1 MKYQGIVFDL
11 DGTLVDT
18 LADLSAAMNAAMRQL
33 GLPEHSPQVCRRMI
47 GDGIRTFALRAVGP
61 DYQHLADRAV
71 ELMRA
76 EYQRNLVVH
85 SRVYPG
91 LSDVIDRLQVEGVR
105 LGVITNKHQKEAD
118 LIIRHFFGDRMASV
132 VGVSEITPV
141 KPDPTGTRRVLAQLC
156 LPPTQTL
163 FVGDSDVDIETA
175 RQAGMPFLG
184 VGWGF
189 RGRKALAEAG
199 AADIIDHPDELWTF
213 VA

>member
-1 MKYQGIVFDL
+1 MKYKGIVFDL

-18 LADLSAAMNAAMRQL
+18 LADLSAAMNAALRQL
-33 GLPEHSPQVCRRMI
+33 GLPEHLPQVCRRMI
-47 GDGIRTFALRAVGP
+47 GDGIRTFALRALGS

-76 EYQRNLVVH
+76 EYQKNLVVQ
-85 SRVYPG
+85 SKVYGG
-91 LSDVIDRLQVEGVR
+91 LSDVIDRLQAEGVR

-118 LIIRHFFGDRMASV
+118 LIIRRFFGDRMGSV

-141 KPDPTGTRRVLAQLC
+141 KPDPAGTLRVLRQLG
-156 LPPTQTL
+156 LSPTQAL
-163 FVGDSDVDIETA
+163 FVGDSNVDIETA